1 LRRLLPAF
9 AGRAREE
16 LFFCERRPVEPF
28 AWVREPADE
37 ALPPFERFEELRDR
51 VLLEF
56 RDRALLAL
64 RAVEP
69 LLPRRSTLVVAIR
82 AS

>member
-1 LRRLLPAF
+1 VLPAF
-9 AGRAREE
+9 AGRARDEF
-16 LFFCERRPVEPF
+16 FFCERRPVEPL

-51 VLLEF
+51 VPLAV
-56 RDRALLAL
+56 RDRALLVV
-64 RAVEP
+64 RA
-69 LLPRRSTLVVAIR
+69 LVVAIR